1 MRFLK
6 RKIVQRQLFL
16 TIVWKGGPGGPCDLG
31 DPGGPGDTGGPVG
44 PVVPGNSGVPGGQ
57 CGQDDQPR

>member
-16 TIVWKGGPGGPCDLG
+16 QIVWKGGPGGPCDLDG
-31 DPGGPGDTGGPVG
+31 PRGPGVTVGPGGPDGPGGPGDLYG
-44 PVVPGNSGVPGGQ
+44 
-57 CGQDDQPR
+57 